1 MIVRAS
7 MHTNDEERDGFSS
20 EEDQCRTFK
29 RIRRSSQVE
38 PAGRERGRRR
48 REKFLVYMS
57 GSSEEGEEEE
67 DEEEE
72 EEEED
77 GLIETEAGRDQVGDE
92 PCEIQSD
99 GQQAIMGCCMRVMV
113 SEEEMEETCRRLT
126 CVPRS
131 MRGFLHEPVEM
142 FVRLGSRKLLVPRF
156 FGTSTFGSKA
166 WSNLEVEEDD
176 AASRWS
182 FSGQLN
188 SLQDEAV
195 AACMRAYHKDRGG
208 ILSLYC
214 GAGKTVCAL
223 WLVSHIRRKTL
234 IIVHKS
240 FLCDQWAERAL
251 RFVPQLRV
259 GVIRQDRVETEGKD
273 IVIAMLQSLVTR
285 DSYPL
290 SDFDHIIFDEC
301 HHICARAFSR
311 ALFKI
316 GCSHR
321 TGDVCVLGLSATPH
335 RRDGLTRVLHWFLGE
350 TAYEASYSPAR
361 AEDVSVVCIGVES
374 SSSKCAGGLAEMVTA
389 LTEMQERNRVVAREV
404 LQAWREGRRILL
416 LSDRRAHLETLEQL
430 LAHQDRR
437 TERDVGFYV
446 GGRTSAELKAA
457 SCCRIILA
465 TYSMCSEGLDIPS
478 LNTLILATPRAD
490 IAQSVGRI
498 LRSQEEGARAVP
510 PKIVDVLDIGVHQ
523 RFAKMAEGR
532 KKFYRSSG
540 FAVLQYCCESDDEVD
555 GGEEEED
562 RGQEAEEKEEK
573 DEERLF
579 PMRSLRY
586 RASETRAKVDISNLA
601 RSQVNQD
608 KEVAI
613 RKNLAEREKLRD
625 EESNNESKSRKPWM
639 KKLTQDSGR
648 QVQVKTCPQ
657 CRAQFSA
664 FFQHTCT

>member
-1 MIVRAS
+1 
-7 MHTNDEERDGFSS
+7 
-20 EEDQCRTFK
+20 
-29 RIRRSSQVE
+29 
-38 PAGRERGRRR
+38 
-48 REKFLVYMS
+48 
-57 GSSEEGEEEE
+57 
-67 DEEEE
+67 
-72 EEEED
+72 
-77 GLIETEAGRDQVGDE
+77 
-92 PCEIQSD
+92 
-99 GQQAIMGCCMRVMV
+99 
-113 SEEEMEETCRRLT
+113 
-126 CVPRS
+126 
-131 MRGFLHEPVEM
+131 
-142 FVRLGSRKLLVPRF
+142 
-156 FGTSTFGSKA
+156 
-166 WSNLEVEEDD
+166 
-176 AASRWS
+176 

-361 AEDVSVVCIGVES
+361 AED
-374 SSSKCAGGLAEMVTA
+374 
-389 LTEMQERNRVVAREV
+389 MQERNRVVAREV

-437 TERDVGFYV
+437 TERD
-446 GGRTSAELKAA
+446 AA

-540 FAVLQYCCESDDEVD
+540 F
-555 GGEEEED
+555 
-562 RGQEAEEKEEK
+562 
-573 DEERLF
+573 
-579 PMRSLRY
+579 
-586 RASETRAKVDISNLA
+586 
-601 RSQVNQD
+601 
-608 KEVAI
+608 
-613 RKNLAEREKLRD
+613 
-625 EESNNESKSRKPWM
+625 
-639 KKLTQDSGR
+639 
-648 QVQVKTCPQ
+648 
-657 CRAQFSA
+657 
-664 FFQHTCT
+664 